1 MADQPQTVAIPLI
14 QAKALNLINND
25 PEAFRLLQQQVRRLD
40 PEGKII
46 PKSQLPD
53 VALEDKIESVVAPL
67 REANAKL
74 QKQLEDKERTDWHQ
88 AQREHMKRDYK
99 MTDKGVDEL
108 VEWMEKDADGNL
120 FKSYDAAHRYRQAMM
135 QPTLP
140 QGSGMPPSQR
150 TSAFS
155 RQPLGSEPWR
165 EAFKKGGDAAKHPL
179 RVSRADAREH
189 SKAEWAKASR
199 EFQESRR

>member
-14 QAKALNLINND
+14 QAKALQLINSD
-25 PEAFRLLQQQVRRLD
+25 PEAFKVLQQQVDRLD

-53 VALEDKIESVVAPL
+53 VSLDKRIASALAPL
-67 REANAKL
+67 QEANARL
-74 QKQLEDKERTDWHQ
+74 QKALEEKEKTDWHL

-99 MTDKGVDEL
+99 MTDAQVDEL
-108 VEWMEKDADGNL
+108 TTWMEKDADGNL
-120 FKSYDAAHRYRQAMM
+120 FKSYDSAHRYRMAMM

-140 QGSGMPPSQR
+140 QGSTLPNTQR

-155 RQPLGSEPWR
+155 REPLGSEPWR
-165 EAFKKGGDAAKHPL
+165 EAFKKGGDLAKHPL
-179 RVSRADAREH
+179 RQGRGEAREFAK
-189 SKAEWAKASR
+189 SNWQKASQD
-199 EFQESRR
+199 FQQSRR